1 VRIANRALIGARE
14 NKCLRYSSMS
24 LVHMF
29 DPQVSSPIDICFIP
43 IAVTTPLKN
52 VIGQEDGNEKE
63 KYQHLL
69 GM

>member
-1 VRIANRALIGARE
+1 
-14 NKCLRYSSMS
+14 MS

-29 DPQVSSPIDICFIP
+29 DPQVNAPIDICFIP
-43 IAVTTPLKN
+43 IAVTTLLKN